1 MLNTDEAVVILAHGS
16 RKKEVEKEFSKLANL
31 IKKRLPALRI
41 EPALFQF
48 SERNLPAA
56 LKKLSS
62 EGYKKIKVVPL
73 FLFRGV
79 HVEND
84 IPNAI
89 SEEKNKYPEL
99 ETSISGTLL
108 PDERILDI
116 VVDRI
121 NGMRNEV
128 GVRNAE

>member
-1 MLNTDEAVVILAHGS
+1 MLNTNEAIVILAHGS
-16 RKKEVEKEFSKLANL
+16 KKKVVEEEFLELVNL
-31 IKKRLPALRI
+31 IKKRLPSFRI

-48 SERNLPAA
+48 SERNLPMAF
-56 LKKLSS
+56 KKLSS

-84 IPNAI
+84 IPAAI
-89 SEEKNKYPEL
+89 SEEKDKCQEL
-99 ETSISGTLL
+99 EISVSETLL

-121 NGMRNEV
+121 KGEQC
-128 GVRNAE
+128 

>member
-1 MLNTDEAVVILAHGS
+1 MENEAIVILAHGS
-16 RKKEVEKEFSKLANL
+16 KKEGVEEEFLKFVNL
-31 IKKRLPALRI
+31 IKKRLPSFRI

-48 SERNLPAA
+48 SENNLPMA
-56 LKKLSS
+56 LKKLSL

-84 IPNAI
+84 IPGVI
-89 SEEKNKYPEL
+89 QREKDKYPGFEV
-99 ETSISGTLL
+99 SISRTLL

-116 VVDRI
+116 AIDRI
-121 NGMRNEV
+121 I
-128 GVRNAE
+128 